1 MSGVSGKVSG
11 TDLMGYVSLSYNVF
25 VRPTLEE
32 IKQDKALM
40 KKKKRQ
46 HKCEKE
52 EEEMERSS
60 F

>member
-40 KKKKRQ
+40 KKKKR
-46 HKCEKE
+46 HKWEKE